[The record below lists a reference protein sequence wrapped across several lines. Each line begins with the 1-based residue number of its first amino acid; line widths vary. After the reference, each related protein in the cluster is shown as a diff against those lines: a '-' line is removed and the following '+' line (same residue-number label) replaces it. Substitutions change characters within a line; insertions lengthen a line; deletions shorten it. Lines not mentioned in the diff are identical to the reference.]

1 MLKLQDKTYDFLKWV
16 AIYFIPSLT
25 TFVGV
30 VGLAVQWEQ
39 TAVATT
45 IIGAFGAFLA
55 GCIGMSVKA
64 YEKAKKE
71 EYEGVADSEE
81 EQDIQNG

>member
-1 MLKLQDKTYDFLKWV
+1 MLISDRAYDFLKWV
-16 AIYFIPSLT
+16 AIYFIPSLA

-30 VGLAVQWEQ
+30 VGLAVQWEH

-45 IIGAFGAFLA
+45 IISALGAFIA
-55 GCIGMSVKA
+55 GCIRMSISA

-71 EYEGVADSEE
+71 EYEGVSDDE
-81 EQDIQNG
+81 